1 MPDLTLDTL
10 WSPRFKLLRAAGNIV
25 LTEANGVLTVST
37 SPTLT
42 VAETA
47 PTAPSL
53 HDVWI
58 HSATKALSLWDGN
71 AWV

>member
-1 MPDLTLDTL
+1 MTDRTLDTL

-25 LTEANGVLTVST
+25 LTEANGVLTLST

-42 VAETA
+42 VAATA
-47 PTAPSL
+47 PDNPSVN
-53 HDVWI
+53 DVWI
-58 HSATKALSLWDGN
+58 HSTTKALALWDGE